1 MKSIMKNV
9 TRTAMIHAAGAAL
22 FYSLAASA
30 SAADLKVFSTIGVQS
45 ALEAMAPKYEKLSGN
60 TLNIT
65 WATAAALAKRVQ
77 AGESA
82 DVMILTP
89 PLLETLIGDGKAA
102 PGITPLAGS
111 GIAMVVKS
119 GAPKPDISTPEA
131 FKQALLDAKSI
142 AYSDP
147 AAGGASGVYIG
158 KLLQR
163 LGIAD
168 IVKGKTKHP
177 PANGNAA
184 VLVAN
189 GEAELAIQQTP
200 EVMSAQGV
208 DIVGILPGDLNNIT
222 VFAAG
227 VGKDTRD
234 KAAAEDFIK
243 FLKTPDAAN
252 VFKMRGLD
260 PQ

>member
-1 MKSIMKNV
+1 MKK
-9 TRTAMIHAAGAAL
+9 TMIRAACAAL
-22 FYSLAASA
+22 LCALATSA
-30 SAADLKVFSTIGVQS
+30 SAAEIKVFSTIGVQAS
-45 ALEAMAPKYEKLSGN
+45 LEALAPKYEKMSGD

-77 AGESA
+77 AGETA

-89 PLLETLIGDGKAA
+89 PLLETLIKDGKAA
-102 PGITPLAGS
+102 PGITPVAGS
-111 GIAMVVKS
+111 GVAMVVKA
-119 GAPKPDISTPEA
+119 GAPRPDISTPEA

-147 AAGGASGVYIG
+147 AAGGTSGVYVA
-158 KLLQR
+158 KLLER

-168 IVKGKTKHP
+168 QVKDKTKHP

-208 DIVGILPGDLNNIT
+208 DIVGILPGNLNNIT

-227 VGKDTRD
+227 VGKDTRE
-234 KAAAEDFIK
+234 KAAAEAFIK

-260 PQ
+260 PA